1 MSWRALARL
10 GVVVS
15 TMCLWAGCG
24 YVGPVVPPSRML
36 PLPVGDLTALEKA
49 QTINVQFTAPER
61 TTDQVFIR
69 RFSDIELMV
78 GPDISPFDFDLW
90 AQHAKRYDIE
100 LPDDNSA
107 KDPSTTVL
115 KKQIAAT
122 DWVGK
127 TVTIAVRTA
136 VRGDGYSQWSNRVV
150 LPVVQPLEP
159 PVLTKVNATD
169 TAKGIRLQWPDQR
182 PGLQYK
188 VFRKGPNDK
197 EPVAIG
203 TADKPD
209 FMDTTSQY
217 SLPYQY
223 TVVAVDKKAESL
235 PSAPIQ
241 HSSVDTFPPAVPGNI
256 AGLAAASTVELA
268 WDRSPEPDLKG
279 YFVYRSVDTAP
290 FRRLG
295 DMVTVPSLSDHDV
308 QHGKSYHYQISSVD
322 QTGNESDKSATT
334 TVDF

>member
-1 MSWRALARL
+1 MSWCALARL

-15 TMCLWAGCG
+15 TFCLWSGCG

-49 QTINVQFTAPER
+49 QTIDVQFTAPER
-61 TTDQVFIR
+61 TTDQFFIK

-107 KDPSTTVL
+107 NDPSTIVL

-136 VRGDGYSQWSNRVV
+136 VRGDRYSQWSNRVV
-150 LPVVQPLEP
+150 LPIVQPLEP
-159 PVLTKVNATD
+159 PVLTKDDATD
-169 TAKGIRLQWPDQR
+169 TAQGIRLRWQDER
-182 PGLQYK
+182 PGLQYRF
-188 VFRKGPNDK
+188 FRKGPNDK

-209 FMDTTSQY
+209 FTDTASQY
-217 SLPYQY
+217 LTPYQY
-223 TVVAVDKKAESL
+223 TVVAVSKKAESL
-235 PSAPIQ
+235 PSEPIQ
-241 HSSVDTFPPAVPGNI
+241 HSSIDTFAPSVPANV

-279 YFVYRSVDTAP
+279 YFVYRSVDNGP
-290 FRRLG
+290 FARFG
-295 DMVTVPSLSDHDV
+295 DIVNVPSLSDHDV

-322 QTGNESDKSATT
+322 QVGNESAKSSSATIE
-334 TVDF
+334 F